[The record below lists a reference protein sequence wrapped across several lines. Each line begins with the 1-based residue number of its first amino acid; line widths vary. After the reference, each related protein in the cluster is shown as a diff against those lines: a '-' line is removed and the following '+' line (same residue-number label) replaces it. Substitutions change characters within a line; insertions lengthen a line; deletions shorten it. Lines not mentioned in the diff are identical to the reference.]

1 MNFVELYGEV
11 FIMYKSNIG
20 QLIKQSPFKREYI
33 MKKLGVSANTL
44 SNWSTGKTLPSL
56 DKAFQLA
63 DFLGV
68 KVDDLYERKVEETD
82 STI

>member
-1 MNFVELYGEV
+1 
-11 FIMYKSNIG
+11 MYISNIG
-20 QLIKQSPFKREYI
+20 ELIKQSPYKREYI

>member
-1 MNFVELYGEV
+1 
-11 FIMYKSNIG
+11 MYISNIG
-20 QLIKQSPFKREYI
+20 ELIKQSPYKREYI

-44 SNWSTGKTLPSL
+44 SNWSTGRTLPSL

>member
-1 MNFVELYGEV
+1 
-11 FIMYKSNIG
+11 MYKSNIG
-20 QLIKQSPFKREYI
+20 QLIKQSPYKREYI

>member
-20 QLIKQSPFKREYI
+20 QLIKQSPYKREYI
-33 MKKLGVSANTL
+33 MKNLGVSANTL

-63 DFLGV
+63 DILGV

-82 STI
+82 

>member
-1 MNFVELYGEV
+1 
-11 FIMYKSNIG
+11 MYKSNIG
-20 QLIKQSPFKREYI
+20 QLIKQSPYKREYI
-33 MKKLGVSANTL
+33 MKKLGISANTL

>member
-1 MNFVELYGEV
+1 
-11 FIMYKSNIG
+11 MYKSNIG
-20 QLIKQSPFKREYI
+20 ELIKQSPYKREYI

-44 SNWSTGKTLPSL
+44 SNWSTGKNLPSL
-56 DKAFQLA
+56 EKAFQLA

>member
-1 MNFVELYGEV
+1 
-11 FIMYKSNIG
+11 MYKSNIG
-20 QLIKQSPFKREYI
+20 ELIKQSPYKREYI

-68 KVDDLYERKVEETD
+68 KVDDLYERKLEETD
-82 STI
+82 SKI

>member
-1 MNFVELYGEV
+1 
-11 FIMYKSNIG
+11 MYKSNIG
-20 QLIKQSPFKREYI
+20 ELIKQSPYKREYI

-56 DKAFQLA
+56 EKAFQLA

>member
-1 MNFVELYGEV
+1 
-11 FIMYKSNIG
+11 MYKSNIG
-20 QLIKQSPFKREYI
+20 ELIKQSPYKREYI